1 MCILELSKVLMYE
14 LHYDYIRDKYGNNS
28 RPLFTD
34 TDSLMYEIKT
44 GDVFEDFSNDKEMF
58 DFSNY
63 SAKSKD
69 YDNSNKLMVGK
80 MKGETVG
87 VAIEEFF
94 GLKSKMH
101 SYLVDEHKKRK
112 RCEQKFC
119 CNNKS

>member
-14 LHYDYIRDKYGNNS
+14 FHYDYIRNKYGNNS

-87 VAIEEFF
+87 VAIE
-94 GLKSKMH
+94 
-101 SYLVDEHKKRK
+101 
-112 RCEQKFC
+112 
-119 CNNKS
+119 

>member
-1 MCILELSKVLMYE
+1 MYE
-14 LHYDYIRDKYGNNS
+14 FHYDYIRNKYGNNS

-87 VAIEEFF
+87 VAIE
-94 GLKSKMH
+94 
-101 SYLVDEHKKRK
+101 
-112 RCEQKFC
+112 
-119 CNNKS
+119 